1 MLGCEGAGRKRRTG
15 QERPV
20 CGGPKEVSSRSE
32 LMGCFAGYGVS
43 LGVSCLKHSSS
54 WEHL

>member
-15 QERPV
+15 QKRPA
-20 CGGPKEVSSRSE
+20 CGGPKKVSSRSE